1 MKKLLL
7 LLFITLT
14 ILSCTSPKDKAEKII
29 ERYLKETLDDPTSYE
44 SVNFSNLDSLFTTP
58 YQTNSEYR
66 KYFDL
71 WSENE
76 SEFLVAPDSTISMRS
91 DEELVISKKIAK
103 DCDLKMDSIRK
114 KFKKEFIGWE
124 MKHSYRLKNELGQ
137 KKIYLFSFKFDK
149 DFTTIMSKEEIQI
162 PKN

>member
-7 LLFITLT
+7 SLFITLS
-14 ILSCTSPKDKAEKII
+14 ILSCTSPKDKAEKLI

-58 YQTNSEYR
+58 YQTNDEYR

-76 SEFLVAPDSTISMRS
+76 SEFSIAPDSTISMRS
-91 DEELVISKKIAK
+91 GEELVISQKIAK
-103 DCDLKMDSIRK
+103 ECDLKMDSIRK
-114 KFKKEFIGWE
+114 KFTKEFIGWE

-149 DFTTIMSKEEIQI
+149 DVTTIMSKEEIQI
-162 PKN
+162 P

>member
-1 MKKLLL
+1 MKKLFF

-14 ILSCTSPKDKAEKII
+14 ILSCSSPKDKAQKLIEKN
-29 ERYLKETLDDPTSYE
+29 LKETLDDPTSYE
-44 SVNFSNLDSLFTTP
+44 SVNFSDLDSVFTTP
-58 YQTNSEYR
+58 YETNSEYR

-71 WSENE
+71 WCENE
-76 SEFLVAPDSTISMRS
+76 SEFRIDPDSTISMRS
-91 DEELVISKKIAK
+91 NEELVISKKIAK
-103 DCDLKMDSIRK
+103 ECDLKMDSIRK

-137 KKIYLFSFKFDK
+137 KKIYFFSFHLDK

-162 PKN
+162 K